1 MSTQSNNNPPGLW
14 EKKTY
19 VSAAISAVAA
29 AALAVSVC
37 AVRGET
43 LALPPVLSG
52 SVSHGHTDTL
62 TADGRERHAI

>member
-1 MSTQSNNNPPGLW
+1 MSTQSNTNPPGLW

-19 VSAAISAVAA
+19 LSAAVSALIT

-43 LALPPVLSG
+43 LALPPVMSG

-62 TADGRERHAI
+62 TADGK

>member
-1 MSTQSNNNPPGLW
+1 MSSQSNTNPPGLW

-19 VSAAISAVAA
+19 LSAAVSGLIA

-43 LALPPVLSG
+43 VALPPALTG
-52 SVSHGHTDTL
+52 GASHGHTDTL
-62 TADGRERHAI
+62 TADGK